1 MGRDCLAAA
10 EVQFS
15 LFFSHTVFSPMHV
28 TCDQSGEERS
38 DKTKKREAVKPFHQC
53 PLLPFTL
60 IVSLP
65 ASVDPQGLT
74 KHLVPPQP
82 HPSLDPPRPS
92 SMLHSGPPP
101 SFTGLNDRHLFNSG

>member
-1 MGRDCLAAA
+1 
-10 EVQFS
+10 
-15 LFFSHTVFSPMHV
+15 MHV

-82 HPSLDPPRPS
+82 TPTLDPPQALLHPSLVLMTDIY
-92 SMLHSGPPP
+92 LIQASGK
-101 SFTGLNDRHLFNSG
+101 